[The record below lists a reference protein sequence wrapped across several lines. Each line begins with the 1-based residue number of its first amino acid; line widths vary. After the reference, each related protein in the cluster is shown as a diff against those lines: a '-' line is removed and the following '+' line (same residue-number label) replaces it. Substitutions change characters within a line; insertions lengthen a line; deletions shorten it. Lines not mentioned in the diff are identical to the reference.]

1 MKKSKLIIIAA
12 ILINSVVQLSV
23 ANAAEVR
30 SISREIVQKIDGKSF
45 LKVRVRCAEVERPR
59 FIVQAKRSGPWCSAD
74 ISSEC
79 SKQKLKAAK
88 MVCGTHFSRTLDEYI
103 ASKSEAPAPNS
114 SEDETNSDVEF
125 AEVEVPLTDTDGGDV
140 AEDELEKRYEEFVE
154 NIDF

>member
-1 MKKSKLIIIAA
+1 MKTSKLIMIAA
-12 ILINSVVQLSV
+12 ILINSVVQLSS
-23 ANAAEVR
+23 ADAAEVR

-45 LKVRVRCAEVERPR
+45 LKVRVSCAEVERPR
-59 FIVQAKRSGPWCSAD
+59 LIVQAKRSGPWCSAD
-74 ISSEC
+74 LSSEC

-114 SEDETNSDVEF
+114 SEDESSNDVEI
-125 AEVEVPLTDTDGGDV
+125 AAVEVPLTDTEGDDV